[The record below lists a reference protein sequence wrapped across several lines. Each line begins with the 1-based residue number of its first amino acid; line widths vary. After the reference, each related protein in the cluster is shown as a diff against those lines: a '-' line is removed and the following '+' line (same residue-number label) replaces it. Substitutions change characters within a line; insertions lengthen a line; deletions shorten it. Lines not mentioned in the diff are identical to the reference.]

1 MCDRRVIS
9 RSREACRLGAVTTEQ
24 ALLAATG
31 ALATG
36 VALVAVVLAA
46 RASRRAARA
55 EAFIATLVD
64 RLELL
69 ERPAAPTS
77 SPGVADP
84 APSAFV
90 ITQLEESGR
99 PEVPVAR
106 DIDGRLFADIVARET
121 VVKAASW
128 THGLRRALSADN
140 RNRIRFEVRREIRRA
155 GRDRR
160 AETKQA
166 LREYRA
172 RERAARRGYDAGHD
186 GGAREDVA

>member
-1 MCDRRVIS
+1 M
-9 RSREACRLGAVTTEQ
+9 TTEQ
-24 ALLAATG
+24 AWLAATG
-31 ALATG
+31 ALAIG
-36 VALVAVVLAA
+36 VALVAVLLAV

-55 EAFIATLVD
+55 EEAVATLAE
-64 RLELL
+64 RLEVL
-69 ERPAAPTS
+69 ESLAAPVASPAA
-77 SPGVADP
+77 SPRVPDA
-84 APSAFV
+84 APGAFV
-90 ITQLEESGR
+90 ITRLDEPER
-99 PEVPVAR
+99 PDVPVAR

-172 RERAARRGYDAGHD
+172 RERAATRDHDGRND

>member
-1 MCDRRVIS
+1 M
-9 RSREACRLGAVTTEQ
+9 TTEQ
-24 ALLAATG
+24 AWLAATG
-31 ALATG
+31 TLAIG
-36 VALVAVVLAA
+36 VALVAVALAV

-55 EAFIATLVD
+55 EASVATLVE
-64 RLELL
+64 RLEVL
-69 ERPAAPTS
+69 ESGVPPATTTHTATRR
-77 SPGVADP
+77 ADP
-84 APSAFV
+84 APGAFV
-90 ITQLEESGR
+90 ITRLDESER
-99 PEVPVAR
+99 PDVPVAR

-140 RNRIRFEVRREIRRA
+140 RHRIRLEVRREIRRA

-172 RERAARRGYDAGHD
+172 RERAGHD
-186 GGAREDVA
+186 GGVREDVA